1 MPDNKNND
9 VINDILNELDSR
21 STQPEEPA
29 EQETIT
35 ETNFIDDP
43 AIEETQQVPDPVSS
57 TQSVSHAEI
66 EEEPSIETSQRNV
79 RPASTIPPKG
89 KKRKSGRHPD
99 EHLFRRASDF
109 VAQRAERVPLCWA
122 GSSGCVRFS
131 ER

>member
-66 EEEPSIETSQRNV
+66 EEEPSIETPQRNV
-79 RPASTIPPKG
+79 RPSSTIPPKG
-89 KKRKSGRHPD
+89 KNRKRMRKRNANSNHRGRKGR
-99 EHLFRRASDF
+99 LQAGKAVYRRKF
-109 VAQRAERVPLCWA
+109 
-122 GSSGCVRFS
+122 
-131 ER
+131 